1 MGAEGA
7 VFNDPARLAP
17 AHGKTPARLRG
28 FQMDFLRTRMA

>member
-17 AHGKTPARLRG
+17 ARGKTPRASGG